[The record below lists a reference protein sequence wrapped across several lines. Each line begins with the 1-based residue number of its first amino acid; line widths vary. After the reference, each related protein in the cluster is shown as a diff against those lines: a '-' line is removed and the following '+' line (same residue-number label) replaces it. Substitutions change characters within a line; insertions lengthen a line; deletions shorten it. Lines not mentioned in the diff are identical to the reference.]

1 MQSSTTKA
9 DFTHTPCYCEE
20 NTLLLL
26 KQLLSQLPS
35 GTKGYAVFVS
45 NPSKS
50 IPIWHQTKGN
60 PVVWDYHVFAIIQSS
75 TSFLVYDL
83 DSTLPF
89 PSTAEVYSK
98 LALPILDPELTKYH
112 RYYRVVGAN
121 EYIKTF
127 ASDRRHM
134 QKDGEWMAPPP
145 LYPGFE
151 SEGTFFN
158 LDVYWTMGP
167 DDVEA
172 GDRGDGFGRVF
183 DEGGFREWLRNGLE
197 QS

>member
-1 MQSSTTKA
+1 MMQSSTTKA

-26 KQLLSQLPS
+26 KQLISQLPS
-35 GTKGYAVFVS
+35 DTKGYAVFVS

-60 PVVWDYHVFAIIQSS
+60 PVSS

-112 RYYRVVGAN
+112 RYYRVVEAH
-121 EYIKTF
+121 EYFKTF

-145 LYPGFE
+145 SYPGFE

-183 DEGGFREWLRNGLE
+183 DEDGFHEWLQNGLE
-197 QS
+197 KT